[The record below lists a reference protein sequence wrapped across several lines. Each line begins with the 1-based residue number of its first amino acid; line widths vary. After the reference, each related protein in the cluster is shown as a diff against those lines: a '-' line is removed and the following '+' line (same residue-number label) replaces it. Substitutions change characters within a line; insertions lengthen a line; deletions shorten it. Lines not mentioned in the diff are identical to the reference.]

1 MLTQS
6 CDRKAHDADPIGWA
20 KTYTS
25 KRDRTFRYSRNTGTS
40 ALRGHVDRLHLLEYV
55 TLAEANGWPVWLE
68 SVKSAIARGYLLGE
82 IRDALTN
89 GGSLTSLPPRQ
100 LENSSADDATPQERS
115 SIPRFSLEEL
125 HNHLVAFIVTDDQVY
140 ILLLA
145 RLVSNT
151 CLTVS

>member
-1 MLTQS
+1 MIIGYVQTTLSQDPTGLVAQRSKKRSLLRPISGIFLSGLRRIRCAGIASKSCSCISLIMLTQS
-6 CDRKAHDADPIGWA
+6 CDRKAHDADPIDWA

-25 KRDRTFRYSRNTGTS
+25 KHDRTFRYSRNTGTS

-89 GGSLTSLPPRQ
+89 GGSLTQ
-100 LENSSADDATPQERS
+100 
-115 SIPRFSLEEL
+115 
-125 HNHLVAFIVTDDQVY
+125 
-140 ILLLA
+140 
-145 RLVSNT
+145 
-151 CLTVS
+151 